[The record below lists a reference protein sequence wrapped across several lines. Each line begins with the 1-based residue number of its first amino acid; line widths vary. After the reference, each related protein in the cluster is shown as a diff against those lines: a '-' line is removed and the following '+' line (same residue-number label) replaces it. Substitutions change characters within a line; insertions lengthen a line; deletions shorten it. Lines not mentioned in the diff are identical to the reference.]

1 MRTLPRLNW
10 GFPGPARNAA
20 TTLVAL
26 TVGHCYKLAF
36 DKGDDDDLI
45 DVGEDEDGQAWV
57 PCRDVVYRWRRNEEG
72 RLVYRLWWTKP
83 IMGLDPDECGHDDDG
98 LHEDGWYG

>member
-45 DVGEDEDGQAWV
+45 DVGEDEDEQAWV

-72 RLVYRLWWTKP
+72 RLVYRLWV
-83 IMGLDPDECGHDDDG
+83 DQAH
-98 LHEDGWYG
+98 YGA